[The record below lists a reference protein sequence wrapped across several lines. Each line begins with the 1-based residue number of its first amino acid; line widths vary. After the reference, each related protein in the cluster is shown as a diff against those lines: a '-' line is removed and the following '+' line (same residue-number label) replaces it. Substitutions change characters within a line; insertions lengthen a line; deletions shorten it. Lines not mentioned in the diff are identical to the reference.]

1 MEPKEI
7 GDLKE
12 VKSDKQIPNQSDRD
26 IENELEQEVIQ
37 LNDEPAKLQLE
48 EHGLDDQEKE

>member
-26 IENELEQEVIQ
+26 IENELEQEVI
-37 LNDEPAKLQLE
+37 
-48 EHGLDDQEKE
+48 